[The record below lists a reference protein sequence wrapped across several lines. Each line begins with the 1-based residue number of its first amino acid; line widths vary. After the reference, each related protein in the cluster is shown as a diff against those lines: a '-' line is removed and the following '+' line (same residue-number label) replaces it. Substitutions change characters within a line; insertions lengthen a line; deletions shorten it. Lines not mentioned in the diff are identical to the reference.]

1 MFHLKPTRNLST
13 HYKTV
18 LYSAIR
24 NVAVWF
30 VAFVIDAWNLCTQV
44 VEVTKPMGN
53 RELSGKTKCT
63 T

>member
-30 VAFVIDAWNLCTQV
+30 VAFVIHAWNLCTQV
-44 VEVTKPMGN
+44 VEVNETN
-53 RELSGKTKCT
+53 GK
-63 T
+63 